1 MESIQL
7 SVCKF
12 SIQARVD
19 ARLSSAP
26 TPQGLTA
33 TPTGPG
39 EGVKPQRLR
48 GPSAFAM
55 MQVQAREGQALLATL
70 EAGRILL
77 KSQETWFL
85 TSELRSCKRL
95 HFCCNFPKLNQE
107 ETEKS

>member
-1 MESIQL
+1 MGSIQL

-33 TPTGPG
+33 THTGPG
-39 EGVKPQRLR
+39 EGFKPQRLR

-55 MQVQAREGQALLATL
+55 MQLQAREGQALLATL

-85 TSELRSCKRL
+85 TSELWSCKRL
-95 HFCCNFPKLNQE
+95 HFCC
-107 ETEKS
+107 SVV

>member
-70 EAGRILL
+70 EAAGSFSNLMRLGFRPLSSGAARDYISVVLL
-77 KSQETWFL
+77 FSHL
-85 TSELRSCKRL
+85 ACGNLL
-95 HFCCNFPKLNQE
+95 
-107 ETEKS
+107 